1 MTSEKKRALTARA
14 FVLMIASFVLT
25 TFAFAQR
32 MEPDTGEAGTGGNY
46 VIVGSLF
53 FPSSQRVDRRVRVR
67 LHTPT
72 RGDITSMTDDS
83 GRFAFRRLAPGSYE
97 VVIDDEKDYEPVR
110 QRVSIFQTTRSG
122 IGAEQIYSI
131 QIRLT
136 LKGARDL
143 KPAVINAELAG
154 VPPQALKFYDKALK
168 LGQAGN
174 SKGAVE
180 QLQRAIAEHP
190 KFGLAFTE
198 LGAQYL
204 KLGEMDKAEQA
215 LRSAVELLPDSF
227 PARMNYGILL
237 VRLNR
242 FVEAERELRRAL
254 ELDEKSAVAHY
265 YLGRALAY
273 LGRYDNAEVELN
285 LALSFGGEEM
295 KEAHRYLAGIYN
307 ARGKTKRAI
316 AELEIYLK
324 LAPNSPDA
332 AELRKMIAKLRSSV
346 QPVKQ

>member
-1 MTSEKKRALTARA
+1 MTSAKKHVLTRRT
-14 FVLMIASFVLT
+14 FVLVIASFV
-25 TFAFAQR
+25 FATSVFGQR
-32 MEPDTGEAGTGGNY
+32 IEPDTGETGTGGNY

-53 FPSSQRVDRRVRVR
+53 FPSGQRVDRRVRVR
-67 LHTPT
+67 LYTPT
-72 RGDITSMTDDS
+72 RGDFTAMTDDS

-110 QRVSIFQTTRSG
+110 QRVNIFQTTRSG
-122 IGAEQIYSI
+122 IGAEQIYPI
-131 QIRLT
+131 QVRLK

-143 KPAVINAELAG
+143 KPAVINAEVAG
-154 VPPQALKFYDKALK
+154 VPPQALKFYEKALK
-168 LGQAGN
+168 LAEAGN

-180 QLQRAIAEHP
+180 QLLRAIAEHP
-190 KFGLAFTE
+190 KFGVAFTE
-198 LGAQYL
+198 LGVQYL
-204 KLGEMDKAEQA
+204 RLSDLDKAEQA
-215 LRSAVELLPDSF
+215 LRSAVQLSADSF
-227 PARMNYGILL
+227 AARMNYGIVL

-242 FVEAERELRRAL
+242 FAEAETELRRAL
-254 ELDEKSAVAHY
+254 ELDEKSAVGHY

-285 LALSFGGEEM
+285 LALAFGGEEM

-332 AELRKMIAKLRSSV
+332 AELRKMVAKLRSSTT
-346 QPVKQ
+346 PKQ